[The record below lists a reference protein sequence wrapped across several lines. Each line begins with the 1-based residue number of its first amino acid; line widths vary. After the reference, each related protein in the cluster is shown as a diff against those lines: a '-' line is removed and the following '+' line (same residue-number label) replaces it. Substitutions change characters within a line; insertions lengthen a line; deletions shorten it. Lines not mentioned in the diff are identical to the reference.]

1 MILGK
6 HNNESVILRKHN
18 KSVILGKHNNKS
30 MILKKCKQTEIQ
42 VVI

>member
-6 HNNESVILRKHN
+6 HNNESVIL
-18 KSVILGKHNNKS
+18 GKHNES

-42 VVI
+42 VMI

>member
-6 HNNESVILRKHN
+6 HNNESVILKKHN
-18 KSVILGKHNNKS
+18 KSV
-30 MILKKCKQTEIQ
+30 ILKKCKQTEIQ

>member
-6 HNNESVILRKHN
+6 HNN
-18 KSVILGKHNNKS
+18 KSMILGKHDNES

>member
-6 HNNESVILRKHN
+6 HNNESM
-18 KSVILGKHNNKS
+18 ILGKHNNES

>member
-6 HNNESVILRKHN
+6 HNN
-18 KSVILGKHNNKS
+18 KSMILGKHDNES

-42 VVI
+42 VMI